1 MEFAFVAG
9 APDALPLTRSWSQTT
24 PEGRGWMLPETP
36 RRRYAFM
43 VNKGGDAD
51 RAARVVEE
59 AEARARKALAE
70 GNDSPYP
77 LNDLA
82 AVSAI
87 KGEPRAA
94 LEWLN
99 RAYTAGYRDY
109 GVLARDP
116 IFASLK
122 PDAEFGR
129 LLERMRNDVAAMRE
143 RARQRG
149 LMDLAALSASAH

>member
-1 MEFAFVAG
+1 
-9 APDALPLTRSWSQTT
+9 
-24 PEGRGWMLPETP
+24 MLPETP
-36 RRRYAFM
+36 RLWFAFM
-43 VNKGGDAD
+43 LNKSGDAD
-51 RAARVVEE
+51 RAAHLVED

-87 KGEPRAA
+87 KREPRAA

-99 RAYTAGYRDY
+99 LAYTAGYRDY

-149 LMDLAALSASAH
+149 LLDLAALSASAHSAPLRTRFWDSTDAR